1 MATVELTNAELFFIW
16 DSLNDR
22 RINAIDLINSEVGLD
37 ADTVDHLDSVANHAS
52 LIQDII
58 FAAMED

>member
-1 MATVELTNAELFFIW
+1 MATVELTNTELFFIW